1 MRLRHDPKTLR
12 HVTDAKDFGRV
23 AVLLGGTSSE
33 REISLKS
40 GAACLAAMKSLLAA
54 NRIKRSD
61 TIVLFNTSTG
71 LKYLECY
78 GG

>member
-1 MRLRHDPKTLR
+1 VQPD
-12 HVTDAKDFGRV
+12 
-23 AVLLGGTSSE
+23 
-33 REISLKS
+33 
-40 GAACLAAMKSLLAA
+40 
-54 NRIKRSD
+54 D